1 MPYSI
6 VHFVETDEVEI
17 IPINWLS
24 ASKNKCW
31 WPPYKSSER
40 QSKAVMNGD
49 TPNQQVWLSFDVKV
63 LGGGKIFGSYNQ
75 AKNNVGKALEETD
88 PEFESDLEVTGRGQR
103 HKKTVHLPPPGDSD
117 SEEEPPKMKQNR
129 SIPTKTIPPPP
140 QYFSLVGEG
149 LQSEKED
156 GHESSLPGPSDPP
169 SPTNSQQYQGTL
181 SSEQVLSSSH
191 ELESRSIPQA
201 EDIDTTFGRDNGT
214 LPNAGN
220 LVDDESDLKKLE
232 DFAKAS
238 RITLIT
244 ELQKG
249 IRATKDVKIAT
260 QRILAKL
267 LTDKYASSYNW
278 IGSRGPKSPF
288 SKSWMKHIIYEAI
301 QGLENLGNADDD
313 EIWEAIKN
321 WLKNSNKRIES
332 DRKKLEK
339 SNAALPLRN
348 TGPESDN

>member
-1 MPYSI
+1 
-6 VHFVETDEVEI
+6 
-17 IPINWLS
+17 
-24 ASKNKCW
+24 
-31 WPPYKSSER
+31 
-40 QSKAVMNGD
+40 
-49 TPNQQVWLSFDVKV
+49 
-63 LGGGKIFGSYNQ
+63 
-75 AKNNVGKALEETD
+75 
-88 PEFESDLEVTGRGQR
+88 
-103 HKKTVHLPPPGDSD
+103 
-117 SEEEPPKMKQNR
+117 MKQNR

-156 GHESSLPGPSDPP
+156 SHESSLPGPSDPP

-214 LPNAGN
+214 SPNAGN
-220 LVDDESDLKKLE
+220 LEFQKWMVRQMNVMKAQLRQLQESVDVLVSNYNWGTKTGGQNEKFPVGLLPVDDESDLKKLE

-288 SKSWMKHIIYEAI
+288 SKSWMKHIIYGKLVRQFKDWKTWATLTTTRFGK
-301 QGLENLGNADDD
+301 Q
-313 EIWEAIKN
+313 
-321 WLKNSNKRIES
+321 LKIGSKIPTSVLN
-332 DRKKLEK
+332 RKKLEK

>member
-1 MPYSI
+1 
-6 VHFVETDEVEI
+6 
-17 IPINWLS
+17 
-24 ASKNKCW
+24 
-31 WPPYKSSER
+31 
-40 QSKAVMNGD
+40 
-49 TPNQQVWLSFDVKV
+49 
-63 LGGGKIFGSYNQ
+63 
-75 AKNNVGKALEETD
+75 
-88 PEFESDLEVTGRGQR
+88 
-103 HKKTVHLPPPGDSD
+103 
-117 SEEEPPKMKQNR
+117 MKQNR

-156 GHESSLPGPSDPP
+156 SHESSLPGPSDPP

-214 LPNAGN
+214 SPNAGN
-220 LVDDESDLKKLE
+220 LEFQKWMVRQMNVMKAQLRQLQESVDVLVSNYNWGTKTGGQNEKFPVGLLPVDDESDLKKLE

-332 DRKKLEK
+332 VGQNAILFLEK

>member
-103 HKKTVHLPPPGDSD
+103 HKKTVHLPSPGDSD

-149 LQSEKED
+149 FQSEKED
-156 GHESSLPGPSDPP
+156 GHESSLPGPKFQKWMVRQMNVMKAQLRQLQESVDVLV
-169 SPTNSQQYQGTL
+169 SNYNWGTKTGGQNEKFPVGL
-181 SSEQVLSSSH
+181 
-191 ELESRSIPQA
+191 
-201 EDIDTTFGRDNGT
+201 
-214 LPNAGN
+214 LP
-220 LVDDESDLKKLE
+220 VDDESDLKKLE